1 MKWRTLG
8 WLTFILSLALSFFG
22 SIPFA
27 VPDAAMMG
35 SIDWEFVPD
44 HLVGSLWYSQSCY
57 FLLPSGVILWLASYS
72 FFAKWRGRSLGWP
85 FRVYIL
91 LEAVLGLLYIGAL
104 VLLAVTGYFPIGQN
118 SVMSADYSSV
128 WLGVGFM
135 ATVLLPAL
143 LAWVFCL
150 VEAKSTPAG
159 DRTAKPG

>member
-1 MKWRTLG
+1 M
-8 WLTFILSLALSFFG
+8 SLALSFFG

-91 LEAVLGLLYIGAL
+91 LEAVLGLLYVGAL
-104 VLLAVTGYFPIGQN
+104 VLLAVTGYFPMARIVQCRLIIPRFGWA
-118 SVMSADYSSV
+118 SVSWLQFYFLLC
-128 WLGVGFM
+128 WLGCF
-135 ATVLLPAL
+135 A
-143 LAWVFCL
+143 
-150 VEAKSTPAG
+150 
-159 DRTAKPG
+159 